1 MTTTVAKRTRIS
13 VERYQ
18 KMIAAGVLTQ
28 NDRIELI
35 EGEMFDMSPTGIRHA
50 LISARLTRLCVGS
63 VGADRATIFIG
74 GPVDLG
80 GFSEPQPDL
89 LIVRP
94 RDYTAIPEAGD
105 VLLLIEIAD
114 STLTYDRSTKL
125 ALYAR
130 HGIAEY
136 WIVDCAAECVE
147 MYSDPVSNTYVEK
160 RVANGAQM
168 MVPRA
173 LPELSI
179 TVRDIFS

>member
-1 MTTTVAKRTRIS
+1 MTGTAAKRTRIS
-13 VERYQ
+13 VERFQ

-28 NDRIELI
+28 NDRVELI

-80 GFSEPQPDL
+80 GFSEPQPDV

-94 RDYTAIPEAGD
+94 REYTTIPEAGD

-114 STLTYDRSTKL
+114 STLAYDRNTKL

-130 HGIAEY
+130 YGIAEY
-136 WIVDCAAECVE
+136 WIVDIAGECVE
-147 MYSDPVSNTYVEK
+147 MFSDPVSNAYVER
-160 RVANGAQM
+160 RVASGPQM
-168 MVPRA
+168 AAPRA
-173 LPELSI
+173 LP
-179 TVRDIFS
+179 